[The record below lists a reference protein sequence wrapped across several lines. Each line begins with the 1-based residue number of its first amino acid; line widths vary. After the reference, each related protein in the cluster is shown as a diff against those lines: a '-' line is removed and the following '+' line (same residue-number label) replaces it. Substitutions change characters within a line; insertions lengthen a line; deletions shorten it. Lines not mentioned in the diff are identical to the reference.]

1 MAKPKKNGVRLGVIG
16 LGLMG
21 ASHARE
27 VADDKVPGM
36 HLTAV
41 CNRSEAA
48 FSAFADVHKF
58 TDPIALM
65 DSGLVDA
72 VLIATPHYSHTP
84 LAVAALERS
93 LHVLLEKPIAV
104 HKAECERLIAAYD
117 PSRGQVFAAMFNQ
130 RTDPRYV
137 KLRELIGSGDLG
149 QIQRI
154 QWVITDW
161 FRPEAYYRSGGWRAT
176 WSGEGGGVL
185 LNQCPHQLDLWQWL
199 FGMPRTV
206 TASCQFGRFHD
217 IEVEDSVTAM
227 LDHENGCQG
236 VFVTTTGEAPGENR
250 LSLACERGLLVVE
263 REGLRFVRTEVPVSE
278 FSRTTDE
285 RFAMPETREI
295 WIPCEGR
302 GEQHLGIM
310 KNFAAAILDGET
322 LIAPAVEGIHSVEL
336 ANAMLLSS
344 LKQRR
349 QNLPINAAEYENEL
363 GRLVSQSD
371 TTKPERS

>member
-1 MAKPKKNGVRLGVIG
+1 MDQLRQNGVRLGVIG
-16 LGLMG
+16 LGSMG
-21 ASHARE
+21 VSHARL
-27 VADDKVPGM
+27 VAEGKAPGM
-36 HLTAV
+36 HLAAV

-48 FSAFADVHKF
+48 FAEFAEARKF

-72 VLIATPHYSHTP
+72 VLIATPHYSHSP
-84 LAVAALERS
+84 LAVEALDRG
-93 LHVLLEKPIAV
+93 LHVLLEKPVAV

-117 PSRGQVFAAMFNQ
+117 PARGQVFAAMFNQ

-137 KLRELIGSGDLG
+137 KLRELIGSGELG
-149 QIQRI
+149 PVQRI

-206 TASCQFGRFHD
+206 TAACQFGRFHD

-227 LDHENGCQG
+227 LEYGNGCQG
-236 VFVTTTGEAPGENR
+236 VFVATTGEAPGENR
-250 LSLACERGLLVVE
+250 LSLACDRGLLVVE
-263 REGLRFVRTEVPVSE
+263 REGLRFVRTEVPVGE
-278 FSRTTDE
+278 FSRTTE
-285 RFAMPETREI
+285 GRFSMPETREI
-295 WIPCEGR
+295 RIPCEGR
-302 GEQHLGIM
+302 GEQHLGIL
-310 KNFAAAILDGET
+310 KNFAAAILDGEA

-344 LKQRR
+344 LRQRR
-349 QNLPINAAEYENEL
+349 QNVPIDAAEYANEL

-371 TTKPERS
+371 IIKPA

>member
-1 MAKPKKNGVRLGVIG
+1 MSDLRKNGVDLGVIG
-16 LGLMG
+16 LGSMG
-21 ASHARE
+21 ESHARL
-27 VADDKVPGM
+27 VAEGKVPGM
-36 HLTAV
+36 RLAAV
-41 CNRSEAA
+41 CNRSGAA
-48 FSAFADVHKF
+48 FSGFPGIRGF

-84 LAVAALERS
+84 LAVAALERG

-117 PSRGQVFAAMFNQ
+117 PARGRVFAAMFNQ

-137 KLRELIGSGDLG
+137 KLRELIKSGELG
-149 QIQRI
+149 PIQRV

-227 LDHENGCQG
+227 LEYDNGCQG
-236 VFVTTTGEAPGENR
+236 VFVASTGEAPGENR
-250 LSLACERGLLVVE
+250 LSLACDRGLLVVE
-263 REGLRFVRTEVPVSE
+263 RDGLRFARTEVPVAE

-285 RFAMPETREI
+285 RFKMPDTRDL
-295 WIPCEGR
+295 WFPCEGR
-302 GEQHLGIM
+302 GEQHPGIL
-310 KNFAAAILDGET
+310 KNFASDILDGDA

-344 LKQRR
+344 LKHRR
-349 QNLPINAAEYENEL
+349 QSLPIDAAEYEEEL
-363 GRLVSQSD
+363 ERLVN
-371 TTKPERS
+371 RSSR

>member
-1 MAKPKKNGVRLGVIG
+1 MCELRHDGVALGIIG
-16 LGLMG
+16 LGAMG
-21 ASHARE
+21 ASHARL
-27 VADDKVPGM
+27 VAAGEISGM

-48 FSAFADVHKF
+48 FSGFPGIRSF
-58 TDPIALM
+58 TDPIAM
-65 DSGLVDA
+65 IGSGLVDA
-72 VLIATPHYSHTP
+72 VLIATPHYSHVP
-84 LAVAALERS
+84 LAVAALERG
-93 LHVLLEKPIAV
+93 LHVLLEKPVGV

-117 PSRGQVFAAMFNQ
+117 PTRGQVFAGMFNQ

-137 KLRELIGSGDLG
+137 KLRDLIRTCELGP
-149 QIQRI
+149 IQRI

-176 WSGEGGGVL
+176 WAGEGGGVL

-199 FGMPRTV
+199 FGMPQTV

-227 LDHENGCQG
+227 LEYDNGCQG
-236 VFVTTTGEAPGENR
+236 VFVASTGEAPGENR
-250 LSLACERGLLVVE
+250 LSLACDRGLLVVE
-263 REGLRFVRTEVPVSE
+263 RDGLRFTRTEVPVAE

-285 RFAMPETREI
+285 RFKMPETREV
-295 WIPCEGR
+295 WMPCEGR
-302 GEQHLGIM
+302 GEQHLGIL
-310 KNFAAAILDGET
+310 KNFAAAIRDGET
-322 LIAPAVEGIHSVEL
+322 LIAPAIEGIHSVEL

-349 QNLPINAAEYENEL
+349 QSLPIDAAEYEKEL
-363 GRLVSQSD
+363 EQRINPSS
-371 TTKPERS
+371 